1 MSFSMGFTLKL
12 KYFVH
17 FDQLMGKKESLEV
30 AEGTSVK
37 DLLTALA
44 EKYDG
49 FSKSIPQKHLVILI
63 NGVISTQDD
72 KVSEGDEIS
81 ILTPQ
86 LGG

>member
-1 MSFSMGFTLKL
+1 MSFSMALILKL

-17 FDQLMGKKESLEV
+17 FDQLMGKTESLEV

-44 EKYDG
+44 QKYDG
-49 FSKSIPQKHLVILI
+49 FSKSSPQKHLVILI
-63 NGVISTQDD
+63 NGVISNQDD

>member
-1 MSFSMGFTLKL
+1 MGLTLKL
-12 KYFVH
+12 KYFVR
-17 FDQLMGKKESLEV
+17 FDQLMGKTESLEV

-49 FSKSIPQKHLVILI
+49 FSKSISQQQLIILI
-63 NGVISTQDD
+63 NGVFSAQDD

-86 LGG
+86 MGG

>member
-1 MSFSMGFTLKL
+1 MSFSMGLTLKL
-12 KYFVH
+12 KYYVH
-17 FDQLMGKKESLEV
+17 FDRLMGKTESLEV

-44 EKYDG
+44 AKYDG
-49 FSKSIPQKHLVILI
+49 FPKPNLQKHLVILK
-63 NGVISTQDD
+63 NGAICSRDD